1 MELSM
6 RDRDGKV
13 GQRPQY
19 ICKSTLFGTA
29 LLISFGEPSSYE
41 VSLPNWNYCN
51 SYQIPSYQ
59 IPIDPNAMPPKY
71 SARLA
76 YSPMIVWER
85 KEGTID
91 WDH

>member
-29 LLISFGEPSSYE
+29 LLISFGDPSSYE
-41 VSLPNWNYCN
+41 VSLPSWNCTVIATRSRRAKSQSTLMLCHRN
-51 SYQIPSYQ
+51 IE
-59 IPIDPNAMPPKY
+59 
-71 SARLA
+71 LA
-76 YSPMIVWER
+76 LHILR
-85 KEGTID
+85 
-91 WDH
+91 